1 MASIDLQ
8 KNKTDIMDIFSALVL
23 NERERGKLDVYQKE
37 KLYSRINL
45 YIQKNDQISLHIF
58 E

>member
-45 YIQKNDQISLHIF
+45 HIQKNDQISLHIF